1 MFFKFCRDLEMV
13 TLQDLR
19 EEEAE
24 GEEDSP
30 LRQDFGDFADFE
42 PLNLKKNSTPR
53 YDMDSYSDGS
63 KTSNFHDMNSSKIP
77 LKAGFDDFD
86 GISVESLA
94 SSKDTLNLPF
104 AEDSVRS
111 VKNSPFAQKKT
122 SSRGNVSQTSMAK
135 SVSPQNSAKQS
146 FLDSP
151 SPSKTPRVDPD
162 YENRSPEI
170 LSLNRKMEKE
180 PLRLNFSSLD
190 PIDIESNEDDRGK
203 KRQSDY
209 VNRSETLNNGYIGG
223 ATT

>member
-1 MFFKFCRDLEMV
+1 MV
-13 TLQDLR
+13 PLQELR

-42 PLNLKKNSTPR
+42 PLRLKKNSTPR
-53 YDMDSYSDGS
+53 YALDSYSDGS
-63 KTSNFHDMNSSKIP
+63 KTSNFQDLNSSKIP

-86 GISVESLA
+86 GVSVESMA

-104 AEDSVRS
+104 AEDSVKS
-111 VKNSPFAQKKT
+111 AKNSPFGQKNS

-135 SVSPQNSAKQS
+135 SISPQNSAKQT
-146 FLDSP
+146 FINSP
-151 SPSKTPRVDPD
+151 SPSKTLRVEPD
-162 YENRSPEI
+162 YENRSTEI
-170 LSLNRKMEKE
+170 LSLKKNMEKD
-180 PLRLNFSSLD
+180 PLRMNFSSLD
-190 PIDIESNEDDRGK
+190 AIDIESNEGDKEK
-203 KRQSDY
+203 KRQSDC